1 MFLQNTTNWYRYK
14 YKPTGLTRRVSH
26 MHPLSQSV
34 HHSLKILR
42 GKDIKGQEGG
52 GESHTSSS
60 FCLPAKFWLGPDAH
74 SNDGKTNLKHW
85 ICRKEL
91 GSKELT
97 ELLVQISKNIAGWP
111 YCTWPSGHVQTFF
124 SRLPIRLEN
133 TSTHRPA
140 QAKIPKYLGEQH
152 WRGWWF
158 LPYFILMCQMM

>member
-1 MFLQNTTNWYRYK
+1 MFLQNTTIGTDINISHWAYQKSLPHAPLVPVCPPLTQDPKRQGYK
-14 YKPTGLTRRVSH
+14 GSGR
-26 MHPLSQSV
+26 
-34 HHSLKILR
+34 
-42 GKDIKGQEGG
+42 G